1 MTHRSSPVT
10 PTDAQSDAPSD
21 APSDAQ
27 SNASTYS
34 VFRLP
39 PALSGHRIR
48 IGQPPLRMAAYVS
61 TPHPDSAAPGATPL
75 LLIHSVNAAASAAEL
90 RPVFE
95 GAAATRP
102 VMALEL
108 PGFGSSDRPAV
119 DYTPELMTQA
129 VLSAVAAWRRLGVD
143 QPVDVLAVSLSCEF
157 AARAALRQPEFFR
170 SLSLVSP
177 TGLES
182 RQRDR
187 YEGGRTHDRPWL
199 RALLERGPWSDAL
212 FRLLTSERSMRFFLR
227 RTWGTPQIDET
238 LLAYNRLS
246 VRAPGARHAP
256 YAFIGGALF
265 TRGVAHL
272 YERLTQPVW
281 LTHGR
286 DGAFNRFEGLQSLK
300 PASTWTV
307 NAFDTGAMPYFQ
319 EPAVFMARQARFL
332 AGVAE
337 AVGQRRSPGAWP
349 SDGVLAAPPYAGDI
363 SHQPSRSPAWNNT
376 TTT

>member
-1 MTHRSSPVT
+1 MTHRSLPV
-10 PTDAQSDAPSD
+10 
-21 APSDAQ
+21 
-27 SNASTYS
+27 ASANVSTTGI
-34 VFRLP
+34 FRLP
-39 PALSGHRIR
+39 PALSGHRMR
-48 IGQPPLRMAAYVS
+48 IGQPPLRLAAYVS
-61 TPHPDSAAPGATPL
+61 TPHPDSAQPGATPL
-75 LLIHSVNAAASAAEL
+75 LLIHSVNAAASAAEV
-90 RPVFE
+90 RPVYE
-95 GAAATRP
+95 MAAASRP

-119 DYTPELMTQA
+119 NYTPELMTQA
-129 VLSAVAAWRRLGVD
+129 VLSALAAWRRLGVD

-157 AARAALRQPEFFR
+157 VARAALRQPEAFR
-170 SLSLVSP
+170 SLSFVSP

-182 RQRDR
+182 RRRER

-199 RALLERGPWSDAL
+199 RALLERGPGSHAL

-227 RTWGTPQIDET
+227 RTWGSSQIDET

-256 YAFIGGALF
+256 FSFIGGALF

-272 YERLTQPVW
+272 YERLPHPVW

-286 DGAFNRFEGLQSLK
+286 DGAFNRFEGLQTLT
-300 PASTWTV
+300 PASAWTV

-319 EPAVFMARQARFL
+319 EPTVFMARLARFL

-337 AVGQRRSPGAWP
+337 AVGQRRSTGAWP
-349 SDGVLAAPPYAGDI
+349 SDGVPAAAAYAHPID
-363 SHQPSRSPAWNNT
+363 HEPVRSPAWNNT

>member
-1 MTHRSSPVT
+1 MTHRSL
-10 PTDAQSDAPSD
+10 SDAPADVPTHGPTHS
-21 APSDAQ
+21 PAQ
-27 SNASTYS
+27 PATDGI
-34 VFRLP
+34 FRLP
-39 PALSGHRIR
+39 PALSGHRMR
-48 IGQPPLRMAAYVS
+48 IGQAPLRLAAYVS
-61 TPHPDSAAPGATPL
+61 RPHADSAVPGATPL
-75 LLIHSVNAAASAAEL
+75 LLIHSVNAAASAAEV
-90 RPVFE
+90 RPIYE
-95 GAAATRP
+95 TAAATRP

-119 DYTPELMTQA
+119 NYTPELMTQA
-129 VLSAVAAWRRLGVD
+129 VLSAVAAWRRLGIE
-143 QPVDVLAVSLSCEF
+143 QAVDVLAVSLSCEF
-157 AARAALRQPEFFR
+157 VARAALRQPEFFR
-170 SLSLVSP
+170 SLSFVSP

-182 RQRDR
+182 RRLER
-187 YEGGRTHDRPWL
+187 YEDGRTHDRPWL
-199 RALLERGPWSDAL
+199 RGLLERGPWSDAL

-227 RTWGTPQIDET
+227 RAWGSAQIDET

-256 YAFIGGALF
+256 YSFIGGALF

-286 DGAFNRFEGLQSLK
+286 DGAFNRFEGLQTLD
-300 PASTWTV
+300 PVSTWTV

-349 SDGVLAAPPYAGDI
+349 SDGVPAAPAYARDI
-363 SHQPSRSPAWNNT
+363 GLEPSRSTPWNNT